1 MPSQPSRPDAALA
14 STLPH
19 LFIDRSLGAIQL
31 PAILRENGVSL
42 TTLREH
48 YGVPADQRVEDTA
61 WISLTAE
68 RGWIGF
74 HKDAAIRRNEVER
87 LTVLA
92 TGARLFCI
100 PRADRSAQAKRR
112 AVRERPCGYR
122 RRGEAGRAVH
132 LFTTSS
138 NDRAVA
144 LAATAPIRCERTGK
158 NRMV

>member
-100 PRADRSAQAKRR
+100 PRADRSAQENAARFVNNLADIVGAAKQDGPFIYSLHPRTI
-112 AVRERPCGYR
+112 ER
-122 RRGEAGRAVH
+122 
-132 LFTTSS
+132 L
-138 NDRAVA
+138 
-144 LAATAPIRCERTGK
+144 L
-158 NRMV
+158 